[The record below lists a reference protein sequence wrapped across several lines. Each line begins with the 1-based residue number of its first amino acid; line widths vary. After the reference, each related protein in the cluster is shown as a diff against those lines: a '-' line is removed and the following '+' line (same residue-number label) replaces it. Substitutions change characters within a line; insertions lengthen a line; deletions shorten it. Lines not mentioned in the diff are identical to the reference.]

1 MYVFIYLSIF
11 LFIFTVQE
19 LAEVKFVPICSLH
32 IFTKPILAQNRI
44 ALMMLKFVYSE
55 KATKFCEISTLLLSM
70 VHTDKSKVEISQKF
84 VAFSE
89 YMNFKYKWEIA
100 KSELGR
106 SVRPTS
112 FYGLSGCKSLTWLQ

>member
-32 IFTKPILAQNRI
+32 IFTKPILAQNHI

-55 KATKFCEISTLLLSM
+55 KATKFGEISTLLLSTA
-70 VHTDKSKVEISQKF
+70 HSYKNKVDISQYF

-89 YMNFKYKWEIA
+89 YMNFNF
-100 KSELGR
+100 
-106 SVRPTS
+106 V
-112 FYGLSGCKSLTWLQ
+112 